1 MKSNVFGEY
10 KIADLFIGYNDGKKE
25 AERRSGFEQYYFNYN
40 GLYEKILQNDKFL
53 LLGKKGTGKSILGEY
68 INKQASLQSNWFCK
82 IASYKEFRFH
92 ELKTLRTN
100 DIKPNEYIAV
110 WEWIILLQI
119 GMECLKDN
127 GISYKYNEKLKKF
140 FQNNFFGVD
149 ITTNKIVEITK
160 QNNIKGKILSIPIIN
175 SSIGGNLQKSIKYT
189 AGNYLDYLED
199 LRNTIIKAL
208 HTSGSR
214 YTIIFDELDDQFRN
228 EDLYKS
234 NIISLIKV
242 TDRINSL
249 FVREGIDCKV
259 ILLLRSDIFYVL
271 NDPDLN
277 KIEEDSAVKIDWGNN
292 DGINSPLF
300 KMILLKIRQSLP
312 SQLSKDISDE
322 YLYKIFFPDTII
334 VLNGRKINAA
344 KFILGRT
351 YLRPRDLVTYLNY
364 VKDEEPNNKYFSA
377 DAIRKVERKYSAYL
391 FKEIKNELFGHLSD
405 QEIDEALRLLK
416 QFKKVSF
423 TYKEIEKYYNERKE
437 LYPHINLNDT
447 VKILFKF
454 GVLGNQWVARVN
466 GKKKTFYSFS
476 HRENAEVDLS
486 KKFNVHLGLRKELS
500 FS

>member
-1 MKSNVFGEY
+1 M
-10 KIADLFIGYNDGKKE
+10 
-25 AERRSGFEQYYFNYN
+25 
-40 GLYEKILQNDKFL
+40 
-53 LLGKKGTGKSILGEY
+53 
-68 INKQASLQSNWFCK
+68 
-82 IASYKEFRFH
+82 
-92 ELKTLRTN
+92 
-100 DIKPNEYIAV
+100 
-110 WEWIILLQI
+110 
-119 GMECLKDN
+119 
-127 GISYKYNEKLKKF
+127 
-140 FQNNFFGVD
+140 
-149 ITTNKIVEITK
+149 
-160 QNNIKGKILSIPIIN
+160 
-175 SSIGGNLQKSIKYT
+175 
-189 AGNYLDYLED
+189 
-199 LRNTIIKAL
+199 RNTIIKAL